1 MKSSIVAK
9 LLILSLLLLPIVTVA
24 QWDVLKR
31 KDTLNFV
38 ENTKTIIASHFWCDS
53 RFLRDIHI
61 QYSCD
66 PEQISRLIITH
77 DTLFIDTCYS
87 VSPDV
92 GADSLYVTYECDPV
106 LNSGLRLNGDTIF
119 IDTCYISASDTNLWR
134 LVYGHLETKGID
146 TVWVDIVN
154 TDSIYNEGDD
164 PVVVD
169 DSTAIT
175 GGTYFTNGI
184 YVERDEIPYLEPSD
198 PKYGLA
204 TLRKLD
210 ASTKRQLAMT
220 TYEDAADSLTQ
231 YIDTYWNY
239 VDATPDTT
247 SNKYPGI
254 VDIKGNINLQTTTSS
269 VGQITQNGYRLFSTY
284 GTDVTPPY
292 TFNTIFGLN
301 SGNFSFTGGDN
312 TAFGTNIFLV
322 LSTGHHNSAF
332 GVTALGSVTTGD
344 NNTAIGALALQ
355 NNTTGDENT
364 AVGFYSLLNNV
375 AGLGSTAIGYRAMM
389 YVNSTAT
396 PTTTYNTAV
405 GYEAM
410 RGSSVSANNTGKYN
424 TAVGYQSLD
433 AMTSGEKNTAI
444 GFDALGATSTGN
456 NNIGI
461 GYQAGLSNTT
471 GSNQIFIGNSTIEH
485 TYIPLDSASATYGVY
500 YDAVANELV
509 YNIAGIGGVTSHSGL
524 DNLDNDDHTQY
535 ALLNGRENDIFH
547 IDSIL
552 NYFSDH
558 VGFNKIRVEDSTFHN
573 GITYFNSNAII
584 HFEDSLV
591 IEDAY
596 QAGANSAITNYDNG
610 IHIAGYHGVHFK
622 PTQNYNV
629 EDELSFIMTQYN
641 PGLFP
646 ATDVNINLG
655 GIENRFRTI
664 YTTNITDDSTNIKF
678 KVPVTTDDSILTIN
692 GEIIG
697 KKKLTIP
704 TVITDHGGLANLLN
718 DDHPQYALLDGR
730 VGDCLVLDSA
740 KGIAGGAFAFQ
751 CGVSLKSSLT
761 MRSATGSLYSGN
773 AAISIVGALID
784 AYGDDMGS
792 TLNFRNPPNPDY
804 DFWTMRMDTM
814 SLFPYEKPSL
824 PYNKVFLGKPLS
836 PWTGIYTTNITD
848 DSTNIKFNVPVTTD
862 DSVLTINGRVIGKK
876 KLVIPDVSGYQLNA
890 DTSTTD
896 ATRKWVTDQGYLV
909 AEVDGSVSNEL
920 QSLTYNRDT
929 RILEISGGTEDTLNT
944 VAVTNGATG
953 LSNADQIYDFT
964 IGLGYVPT
972 NSTTTQLNYLSSAT
986 GTTGTNTTNIV
997 YSTSPTLTT
1006 PNIGVATA
1014 TSITYT
1020 DPTPYMNSFR
1030 TAPFW
1035 VNDFMTSSTQTYPW
1049 ASTGVSSG
1057 TQGAIVG
1064 SVNHPGIVKVNSSS
1078 TANSGYYYEFINS
1091 SLAGLHGNE
1100 VTTAIIFPIRTDSVT
1115 TRFGFHDATSSS
1127 DAVDGVYFEVV
1138 PGDGECSGKTANN
1151 SVRSTT
1157 GTHYHL
1163 SNSTWYRLYLVVN
1176 GDATRVDYYI
1186 FDAAGT
1192 QLWTDNLTTNIPTA
1206 RSTGHGIICT
1216 KTLGGVSELINID
1229 YIDCYL
1235 GRLTR

>member
-1 MKSSIVAK
+1 
-9 LLILSLLLLPIVTVA
+9 
-24 QWDVLKR
+24 
-31 KDTLNFV
+31 
-38 ENTKTIIASHFWCDS
+38 
-53 RFLRDIHI
+53 
-61 QYSCD
+61 
-66 PEQISRLIITH
+66 
-77 DTLFIDTCYS
+77 
-87 VSPDV
+87 
-92 GADSLYVTYECDPV
+92 
-106 LNSGLRLNGDTIF
+106 
-119 IDTCYISASDTNLWR
+119 
-134 LVYGHLETKGID
+134 
-146 TVWVDIVN
+146 
-154 TDSIYNEGDD
+154 
-164 PVVVD
+164 
-169 DSTAIT
+169 
-175 GGTYFTNGI
+175 
-184 YVERDEIPYLEPSD
+184 
-198 PKYGLA
+198 
-204 TLRKLD
+204 
-210 ASTKRQLAMT
+210 
-220 TYEDAADSLTQ
+220 
-231 YIDTYWNY
+231 
-239 VDATPDTT
+239 
-247 SNKYPGI
+247 
-254 VDIKGNINLQTTTSS
+254 
-269 VGQITQNGYRLFSTY
+269 
-284 GTDVTPPY
+284 
-292 TFNTIFGLN
+292 
-301 SGNFSFTGGDN
+301 N
-312 TAFGTNIFLV
+312 TAFGTNIFLA

-332 GVTALGSVTTGD
+332 GVTALSLVTTGD

-389 YVNSTAT
+389 YANSTAT

-410 RGSSVSANNTGKYN
+410 RGSTISVNNTGKYN

-433 AMTSGEKNTAI
+433 AMTSGGYNTVVGVSAGGKITTGSNNTLI
-444 GFDALGATSTGN
+444 GYNAGIDVTTQESITGVGFSALESNSGNWST
-456 NNIGI
+456 GI
-461 GYQAGLSNTT
+461 GYDVMHWNTGNYSNGVGHQALWGNIGDYSNGFGNNALLKNEADFSNGFGDGALYNNMGIGSNGFGHNVLYYNEGDSNIAFGHLAFNDFNLSTSAEKTFAYTDIDVNDYINIAGHGFGSAGSYVLLKYSEGTSPIGGMTNGTVYEFYIEDATKLYVMTTVITSHGTGTGHKLTPQHVYSNSIAIGYNAEPT
-471 GSNQIFIGNSTIEH
+471 GSNQIRLGNSAIEH

-509 YNIAGIGGVTSHSGL
+509 YNITGIGGITSHSGL
-524 DNLDNDDHTQY
+524 DNLDNDDHLQY
-535 ALLNGRENDIFH
+535 ALLNGRVGDTLL
-547 IDSIL
+547 IDSIGSKRVSG
-552 NYFSDH
+552 NYAVNFIHPITVKTTNAVGGGDVVFYNDTIGQNDPGLMFKNIITGEEYGIMRHSGDH
-558 VGFNKIRVEDSTFHN
+558 RLQLFGSK
-573 GITYFNSNAII
+573 GIWWQDNNANQMN
-584 HFEDSLV
+584 FDSLGLYP
-591 IEDAY
+591 IY
-596 QAGANSAITNYDNG
+596 S
-610 IHIAGYHGVHFK
+610 
-622 PTQNYNV
+622 
-629 EDELSFIMTQYN
+629 
-641 PGLFP
+641 PGL
-646 ATDVNINLG
+646 ALG
-655 GIENRFRTI
+655 QLS
-664 YTTNITDDSTNIKF
+664 Y
-678 KVPVTTDDSILTIN
+678 PWA
-692 GEIIG
+692 
-697 KKKLTIP
+697 KL
-704 TVITDHGGLANLLN
+704 
-718 DDHPQYALLDGR
+718 
-730 VGDCLVLDSA
+730 
-740 KGIAGGAFAFQ
+740 
-751 CGVSLKSSLT
+751 
-761 MRSATGSLYSGN
+761 
-773 AAISIVGALID
+773 
-784 AYGDDMGS
+784 
-792 TLNFRNPPNPDY
+792 
-804 DFWTMRMDTM
+804 
-814 SLFPYEKPSL
+814 
-824 PYNKVFLGKPLS
+824 
-836 PWTGIYTTNITD
+836 YTTNITD

-862 DSVLTINGRVIGKK
+862 DSVLTINGRIIGKK

-1057 TQGAIVG
+1057 TQRAIVG

-1186 FDAAGT
+1186 FDAAGA
-1192 QLWTDNLTTNIPTA
+1192 QLWTDGLTTNIPTA

-1229 YIDCYL
+1229 YMDCYL
-1235 GRLTR
+1235 GRLIR